1 MGNYISVPFHSKP
14 NPVLK
19 TGFYLCSI
27 SSWEKPVVITGIPAN
42 EKRFFPVWKY
52 YTGNYL
58 FWPCTGPVKDCSIFK
73 KIQHLSIISK
83 DMQSQNEK
91 RSLAMLSADV
101 SARLTYWAH
110 TVTTYSNCVL
120 YFSQNFSMV
129 SFRSCPLTA
138 LFFLAL
144 RHAQISLWLLVLTL
158 HNIQHTKLM
167 AIAICLLLHKKPL
180 SKTDPRNTVISAM
193 VSQKISVKI

>member
-1 MGNYISVPFHSKP
+1 MEILHREL
-14 NPVLK
+14 PVLAL
-19 TGFYLCSI
+19 Y
-27 SSWEKPVVITGIPAN
+27 
-42 EKRFFPVWKY
+42 
-52 YTGNYL
+52 
-58 FWPCTGPVKDCSIFK
+58 WPCKGLQCFQRNTAIVNY
-73 KIQHLSIISK
+73 SK

-110 TVTTYSNCVL
+110 TVTMYSNCVL

-144 RHAQISLWLLVLTL
+144 RHAQISLCLLVLTL

-180 SKTDPRNTVISAM
+180 SRTDPRNTVISAM